1 MRGFLGLSGG
11 EEAGQC
17 SALQPSRQGLLC
29 LPSSS
34 SSHPTSASPFP
45 SSLTTLVLEHTGL
58 SLLVLSWYLALP
70 VWPAMATPTSAG
82 SDKGHLPHLSHRSQ
96 FPSARCLLCWAAR
109 QEHPGTF
116 HRLMPLLAGKGCV
129 FPAHPSAPLCSTLAV
144 TEPTGLLPTGM
155 EK

>member
-1 MRGFLGLSGG
+1 MLS
-11 EEAGQC
+11 
-17 SALQPSRQGLLC
+17 SAAQQARAT
-29 LPSSS
+29 LPSLFLFLT
-34 SSHPTSASPFP
+34 SHQCQPFSLIPHHSA
-45 SSLTTLVLEHTGL
+45 LEHTGPL
-58 SLLVLSWYLALP
+58 LLVLSWYLALP

-116 HRLMPLLAGKGCV
+116 HMPLLAGKGCV
-129 FPAHPSAPLCSTLAV
+129 FPAHPSALAV

>member
-11 EEAGQC
+11 VEAGQC

-82 SDKGHLPHLSHRSQ
+82 SDEGHLPHLSHRSQ

-109 QEHPGTF
+109 QKHPGTGF
-116 HRLMPLLAGKGCV
+116 TGFRCHCSLGRAVFSLPTPPLR
-129 FPAHPSAPLCSTLAV
+129 SAPLWR
-144 TEPTGLLPTGM
+144 
-155 EK
+155 